1 MQIDKEELWPEK
13 VAKACGIAIIAALW
27 IYLNFYFYEL
37 AMRLYEE
44 DYTHPFLGI
53 AKDAGP
59 VTVYFHF
66 FFMAMVPGSVGI
78 VLIWLG
84 YMIDWWRNRDI
95 RRYQR
100 EEAARQEAEICAKYG
115 YTPPERKS
123 YKKVLFESTM
133 LCVIPPLALGAGG
146 FILFVG
152 FPWVAANVSVFLGIV
167 VAAIGAIICF
177 VSLLIVHGLYF
188 ED

>member
-1 MQIDKEELWPEK
+1 MQIDEGELWPEK
-13 VAKACGIAIIAALW
+13 VAKACGIAITAALW

-53 AKDAGP
+53 AKNAGP

-66 FFMAMVPGSVGI
+66 FFMAMTPGSVGI
-78 VLIWLG
+78 VLSWLG
-84 YMIDWWRNRDI
+84 YMVDWWRNRDI

-100 EEAARQEAEICAKYG
+100 EMAARQEAEIYARLGVVPLEKE
-115 YTPPERKS
+115 P
-123 YKKVLFESTM
+123 YKKMLFHCAM
-133 LCVIPPLALGAGG
+133 IYIIPPLALGAGG

-152 FPWVAANVSVFLGIV
+152 VPWVAVNVSILLGIV
-167 VAAIGAIICF
+167 VAIIGVIIF
-177 VSLLIVHGLYF
+177 FFSLLIVHGLYF

>member
-1 MQIDKEELWPEK
+1 MQIDEEELWPEK
-13 VAKACGIAIIAALW
+13 VVKACGIAITAALW
-27 IYLNFYFYEL
+27 IYLDFYFYEL

-53 AKDAGP
+53 AKNAGP

-100 EEAARQEAEICAKYG
+100 EMTARQVAEIYAKCG
-115 YTPPERKS
+115 YTPPERTS
-123 YKKVLFESTM
+123 YKEGLFESIM
-133 LCVIPPLALGAGG
+133 VYIMPPLALVAGG

-152 FPWVAANVSVFLGIV
+152 TPWIAANVSILLGIV
-167 VAAIGAIICF
+167 VAVIGAIICF
-177 VSLLIVHGLYF
+177 FSLLIIHGLYF